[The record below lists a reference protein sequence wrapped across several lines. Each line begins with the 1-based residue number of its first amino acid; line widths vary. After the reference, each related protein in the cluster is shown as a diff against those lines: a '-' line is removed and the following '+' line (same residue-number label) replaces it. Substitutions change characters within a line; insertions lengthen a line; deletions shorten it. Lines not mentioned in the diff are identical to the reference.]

1 LSISRWERFAPL
13 TGVVFFILIA
23 ITFALSNDTPDT
35 DTSTADTVKYW
46 SDHDSRLIASALIG
60 TFAIIFLIWFGGVLR
75 SALLRAE
82 GGDGR
87 LSMVAFAGILTIAI
101 GGGIASALTF
111 TVADTVNDVPPDVT
125 QALSVLSEDFF
136 LPFLAGIALFMLA
149 TGICVLR
156 HGGLPRWLAWAAIV
170 ITIVSV
176 TPIGF
181 VGFLAVFVWILVAS
195 IVLYLSGSAT
205 TTPAAPPS
213 AAPTI

>member
-1 LSISRWERFAPL
+1 
-13 TGVVFFILIA
+13 
-23 ITFALSNDTPDT
+23 
-35 DTSTADTVKYW
+35 
-46 SDHDSRLIASALIG
+46 
-60 TFAIIFLIWFGGVLR
+60 
-75 SALLRAE
+75 
-82 GGDGR
+82 
-87 LSMVAFAGILTIAI
+87 
-101 GGGIASALTF
+101 
-111 TVADTVNDVPPDVT
+111 
-125 QALSVLSEDFF
+125 
-136 LPFLAGIALFMLA
+136 MLA